1 VRFLLIEYAGGEKWI
16 KGHSRKWP
24 INPIDNP
31 LFLWY
36 TVTTGNGN
44 IHKRYN
50 EKCIRMYY

>member
-1 VRFLLIEYAGGEKWI
+1 MRFLLIEYAGGEKWI